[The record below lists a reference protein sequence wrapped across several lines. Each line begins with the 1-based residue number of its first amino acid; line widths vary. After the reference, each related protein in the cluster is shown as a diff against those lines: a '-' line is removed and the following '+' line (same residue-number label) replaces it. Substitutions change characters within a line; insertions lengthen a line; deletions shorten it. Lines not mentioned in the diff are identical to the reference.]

1 MNWINFPQSGTFI
14 LFFMADSISYW
25 YWFFLIQ
32 GFVITLMS
40 VPVITTLARKYQL
53 VYVPN
58 QRSSHSIPV
67 PALGGV
73 AIYAGFMISFLLLR
87 YVGYMESLKV
97 SVVIFLI
104 FIIGL
109 IDDLLDLRASWKMLV
124 FVILATTIAFSQG
137 LAITNLHGFLSIT
150 HINGFFSYAVTI
162 FAILAIINAVNLIDG
177 VDGLAGGLG
186 IFVLSILS
194 WVFYQANHPDFL
206 ILTLPMILALL
217 AFLIFNVWGKNYKI
231 FMGDSGSLM
240 LGMVI
245 SISLIRFMQLKHHE
259 VNEVITISPV
269 TAFSLVIVPMFD
281 MIHVF
286 IKRLLKGRS
295 PFHPG
300 KEHIHHTYIKL
311 GFSHRKVTLILIAYS
326 IGFFTISLIS
336 SKFLSEYLSLAI
348 VIGLALFVWN
358 YPEFYLKR
366 NMRKYVL
373 KKNTK
378 DRKIGKF
385 SKPKTLSEEIINIKI
400 IETKSA

>member
-40 VPVITTLARKYQL
+40 VPVITTFARKYRL

-87 YVGYMESLKV
+87 YAGYLESFKV
-97 SVVIFLI
+97 SLVILLI
-104 FIIGL
+104 FVIGL
-109 IDDLLDLRASWKMLV
+109 VDDLKDLRAWWKM
-124 FVILATTIAFSQG
+124 IAFIVLASIISLSQG
-137 LAITNLHGFLSIT
+137 LSITNLHGFLSISS
-150 HINGFFSYAVTI
+150 INGIFSFIITVFVI
-162 FAILAIINAVNLIDG
+162 LSILNAINLIDG
-177 VDGLAGGLG
+177 VDGLAGALG
-186 IFVLSILS
+186 IFILSVLSWI
-194 WVFYQANHPDFL
+194 FYKTNHLDYL
-206 ILTLPMILALL
+206 ILTLPMILALF
-217 AFLIFNVWGKNYKI
+217 AFLIFNIWGRNFKI

-259 VNEVITISPV
+259 VSEAITVSPV

-286 IKRLLKGRS
+286 IKRILKGRS

-311 GFSHRKVTLILIAYS
+311 GFSHRSVTMILVAYS
-326 IGFFTISLIS
+326 IGFFIISQLT
-336 SKFLSEYLSLAI
+336 SKFLSEYISLAV
-348 VIGLALFVWN
+348 VISLALFVWN

-366 NMRKYVL
+366 NMRRYVL
-373 KKNTK
+373 KRK
-378 DRKIGKF
+378 DNKK
-385 SKPKTLSEEIINIKI
+385 KKTFIPIN
-400 IETKSA
+400 ESVDYTLNEPLRTLNSA

>member
-40 VPVITTLARKYQL
+40 VPVITTFARKYRL

-58 QRSSHSIPV
+58 QRSSHTIPV

-87 YVGYMESLKV
+87 YAGYLESFKV
-97 SVVIFLI
+97 SLVILMI
-104 FIIGL
+104 FVIGL
-109 IDDLLDLRASWKMLV
+109 VDDLIDLRAWWKM
-124 FVILATTIAFSQG
+124 IAFILLASVISLTQG
-137 LAITNLHGFLSIT
+137 LSITNLHGFLSIS
-150 HINGFFSYAVTI
+150 HIHGIFSFIITLFVI
-162 FAILAIINAVNLIDG
+162 LSILNAINLIDG

-186 IFVLSILS
+186 IFILSVFS
-194 WVFYQANHPDFL
+194 WVFYKTNHLDYL

-217 AFLIFNVWGKNYKI
+217 AFLIFNIWGRNFKI

-259 VNEVITISPV
+259 VSGVFTISPV

-286 IKRLLKGRS
+286 IKRILKGRS

-311 GFSHRKVTLILIAYS
+311 GFSHRNVTMILVAYS
-326 IGFFTISLIS
+326 IGFFTISLLT
-336 SKFLSEYLSLAI
+336 SKFLSEYISLAT
-348 VIGLALFVWN
+348 VVSLALFVWN

-366 NMRKYVL
+366 NMRRYVVKRKENKE
-373 KKNTK
+373 KKTFIPISESVDYKLNEPL
-378 DRKIGKF
+378 R
-385 SKPKTLSEEIINIKI
+385 TLN
-400 IETKSA
+400 SA